1 MRNSKAPVT
10 TVEDTITMTGPLLVK
25 KTGPDPDHILVQAQV
40 HVPAQAL
47 TVVDG
52 AGVDTMENMEDTF
65 TLIMMKVTVLNQKT
79 CLIWIIRQ

>member
-10 TVEDTITMTGPLLVK
+10 TVEDTITMTSPLPVK